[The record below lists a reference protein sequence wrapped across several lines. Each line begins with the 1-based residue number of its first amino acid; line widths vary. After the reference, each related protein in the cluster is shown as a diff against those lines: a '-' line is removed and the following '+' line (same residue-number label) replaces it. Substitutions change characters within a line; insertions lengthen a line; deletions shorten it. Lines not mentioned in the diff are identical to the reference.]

1 MRDVLRFPSQT
12 PAKVQSM
19 KQEDR
24 RNRSTKKLIKAYLEL
39 AAEQGV
45 ASITFDSIGERAG
58 YSRGLAFQ
66 KFGSKDG
73 LLEAVINHLHDE
85 VEQAQHDAHSED
97 VTGIEALLLFCRI
110 HLLSFNKGDELKA
123 YFVLLS
129 SAVAEQSDMRRHFV
143 RSHIRS
149 EETLKAIFKRGVKD
163 GSIRP
168 ETNIEQAALL
178 VGTQLVGISVQS
190 LVKPDFDLTAS
201 CTELCG
207 QIIRGYGT
215 AAYQGLPVDVPLE
228 LQPI

>member
-12 PAKVQSM
+12 PAKVQPM

-123 YFVLLS
+123 YFVLFLLCLRNKKGLY
-129 SAVAEQSDMRRHFV
+129 VAKL
-143 RSHIRS
+143 
-149 EETLKAIFKRGVKD
+149 LKFIK
-163 GSIRP
+163 
-168 ETNIEQAALL
+168 IEFF
-178 VGTQLVGISVQS
+178 S
-190 LVKPDFDLTAS
+190 
-201 CTELCG
+201 
-207 QIIRGYGT
+207 
-215 AAYQGLPVDVPLE
+215 
-228 LQPI
+228 